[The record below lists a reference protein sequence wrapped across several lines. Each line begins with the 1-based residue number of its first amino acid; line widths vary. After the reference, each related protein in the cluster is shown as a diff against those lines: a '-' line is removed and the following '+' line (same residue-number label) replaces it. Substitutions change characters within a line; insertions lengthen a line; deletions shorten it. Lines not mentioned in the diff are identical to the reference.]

1 MSVATSFTEQEQQ
14 DLHDPWLWTRFQF
27 LPGAA
32 FGIGALA
39 MQWPTAHWGWAIAWT
54 VMTSYFMFCW
64 TSCFHE
70 TVHQT
75 LTSKKGTS
83 IWLGRFLGTLMF
95 VPYGI
100 YRESHIRH
108 HAYLNKPHDWEL
120 WPYSDPKSPLWFR
133 RIFVWFDFFFGSFTA
148 MITYGRI
155 FFHKDS
161 PIKESQRKAVI
172 GEYLFAVAFW
182 GTLFALFTVYDFWGG
197 FARGWLIPYM
207 IAGMYQNG
215 RKFTEHMGMS
225 SYDPMHGTRTV
236 VGQNWWTKLCT
247 YLNFDIFIHGP
258 HHRHPRVA
266 HRKLRQKMN
275 EYAEAEPEL
284 QYPMFRTYRQ
294 AIWDMLPFLWKNPGV
309 GMNAGAEAPDADKKK
324 ADNFVGDVVEEVLA
338 NTDRETVAAV

>member
-1 MSVATSFTEQEQQ
+1 MSATTFSEQERRE
-14 DLHDPWLWTRFQF
+14 LYDPWQWTRFQF

-32 FGIGALA
+32 VGIWALA
-39 MQWPTAHWGWAIAWT
+39 VQFPSAHWGWYVGWT
-54 VMTSYFMFCW
+54 VLTSYCMFCW

-75 LTSKKGTS
+75 LTSQRGTS

-95 VPYGI
+95 VPYGV

-108 HAYLNKPHDWEL
+108 HAYLNKPYDWEL
-120 WPYSDPKSPLWFR
+120 WPYSDPQAGLWFR
-133 RIFVWFDFFFGSFTA
+133 RVFVWLDFFFGAFTA
-148 MITYGRI
+148 MLTYGRI
-155 FFHKDS
+155 FFHKTS
-161 PIKESQRKAVI
+161 PIKDAQRKVVAC
-172 GEYLFAVAFW
+172 EYIFAVCFW
-182 GTLFALFTVYDFWGG
+182 GVLFALFTLFSQWGG
-197 FARGWLIPYM
+197 FVRGWLVPYM

-266 HRKLRQKMN
+266 HRKLREKMRDYVKS
-275 EYAEAEPEL
+275 ESAL
-284 QYPMFRTYRQ
+284 QYPMFRTYRE
-294 AIWDMLPFLWKNPGV
+294 AVRDMLPFLFRNPGV
-309 GMNAGAEAPDADKKK
+309 GMNAGADPPAEDKTQ
-324 ADNFVGDVVEEVLA
+324 AANFVQDVVQEVLA
-338 NTDRETVAAV
+338 DSDREAAVAH